1 MLSSATKKKIDT
13 ARDILVGKIPMPTS
27 QVEQITL
34 ALIYKFMSDMD
45 KKTKDLG
52 DTSGFFANGY
62 EKYAWDNLMDK
73 ALPARDRVL
82 LYRDALEKMALNPH
96 IPQLFRDIFRNASLP
111 FNDPETLKL
120 FLDVIDQF
128 EYDHSEE
135 LGNAFEYLLQVMG
148 SQGDAGQFRT
158 PRHIID
164 FIVEVVDPQKTDTV
178 LDPACGTAGFL
189 ISAYKHLRKN
199 GLTNDDMDQIS
210 KNFVGYDISQDM
222 QRLSLVNMYLHRFP
236 DPHIY
241 EYDSLSSEDRWNDD
255 FDVILANPPFMT
267 PKGGIRPHNRFS
279 VPSNRAEVLFV
290 DYIMEHLTING
301 KAGVIVPEGIIFQSQ
316 NAYKALRKMMVDN
329 DYLWAVVSLPSG
341 IFQPY
346 SGVKTSVLLFD
357 RQLAKKT
364 NKILFVKV
372 ENDGF
377 DLGAQRRASKN
388 DDLPE
393 AITVL
398 KKYKQRLMDGKEIDI
413 EESRTVQ
420 LVEKELI
427 RENGYNLSENGY
439 KTSIKKNSSFEV
451 VKLGEVAEIISGQ
464 SPDSEFYNDASEGLP
479 FYQGKTEFTNMYI
492 DKPKSWTTQVTKE
505 AVAGD
510 ILMSVRAPVGTVNI
524 SNQKICI
531 GRGLAA
537 IRVSD
542 KLNNMFLFYLL
553 KANEKY
559 ISSLGTGSTFKS
571 INRNQISE
579 LEIPLPPL
587 SVQQEIVEELDRY
600 QRIIDGAKQVVD
612 NYQPSFKIEDD
623 WEWVDVG
630 DVCTIRG
637 GYAFKSDDFV
647 SDGVQLIRMGNVK
660 QSFFDKDNKQAYL
673 PESYVE
679 KYPDYVLS
687 QGDIL
692 ISMTGTVGK
701 DDYGNVCRVDE
712 DKKYLLNQRV
722 AKLEP
727 NSSKIDPDYFYFCT
741 ISSFFKKGVL
751 ANSSGGVRQANVSA
765 SGISKVK
772 IPLPPLSVQ
781 KEIANRLTSE
791 SKIVQSNTLLIKNFE
806 TAIKSKVDGIW
817 GK

>member
-82 LYRDALEKMALNPH
+82 LYRDALEKMALNSH

-135 LGNAFEYLLQVMG
+135 LGNAFEYLLQIMG

-199 GLTNDDMDQIS
+199 GLTNDDMDQVS

-222 QRLSLVNMYLHRFP
+222 QRLSLVNMYLHHFP

-377 DLGAQRRASKN
+377 DLGAQRRASKKN
-388 DDLPE
+388 DLPDVVS
-393 AITVL
+393 IL
-398 KKYKQRLMDGKEIDI
+398 QKYKRGLIEGKNVDFQESEMVNVIDKKAIRDG
-413 EESRTVQ
+413 
-420 LVEKELI
+420 
-427 RENGYNLSENGY
+427 GYNLSGSKYDIEKVINHSGY
-439 KTSIKKNSSFEV
+439 KVVAIK
-451 VKLGEVAEIISGQ
+451 EVATIQKGSAITQKTSKSGEIPVI
-464 SPDSEFYNDASEGLP
+464 
-479 FYQGKTEFTNMYI
+479 
-492 DKPKSWTTQVTKE
+492 
-505 AVAGD
+505 AGG
-510 ILMSVRAPVGTVNI
+510 MSFSYTHNI
-524 SNQKICI
+524 SNRNPNVITVSASGANAGYIWFHDYPIFASDCTTIEADPNLVNSKYLYSMLKSKQDYFYSLQK
-531 GRGLAA
+531 GGAQPH
-537 IRVSD
+537 VYGKD
-542 KLNNMFLFYLL
+542 FEDF
-553 KANEKY
+553 
-559 ISSLGTGSTFKS
+559 
-571 INRNQISE
+571 
-579 LEIPLPPL
+579 EIPLPPL

-600 QRIIDGAKQVVD
+600 QKIIDGSKQVVD

-623 WEWVDVG
+623 WETAKLSAVCNLTTGTTPSTAKSEYYEGKNPFVKTGEIDNCIITEAKTHISDEAISDYNLKVFSPNTILMAMYGQGKTRGKVALLKTRASTTQNAAAIQVTDESKLRPEFLYYYFLGQYENLRKAGIQGHISHLNIKLLSSIEVPIPPIEVQESIIEQLDSEAKWVHG
-630 DVCTIRG
+630 
-637 GYAFKSDDFV
+637 SM
-647 SDGVQLIRMGNVK
+647 SLS
-660 QSFFDKDNKQAYL
+660 QSF
-673 PESYVE
+673 E
-679 KYPDYVLS
+679 KKIAD
-687 QGDIL
+687 
-692 ISMTGTVGK
+692 
-701 DDYGNVCRVDE
+701 RV
-712 DKKYLLNQRV
+712 N
-722 AKLEP
+722 
-727 NSSKIDPDYFYFCT
+727 
-741 ISSFFKKGVL
+741 
-751 ANSSGGVRQANVSA
+751 
-765 SGISKVK
+765 
-772 IPLPPLSVQ
+772 
-781 KEIANRLTSE
+781 
-791 SKIVQSNTLLIKNFE
+791 
-806 TAIKSKVDGIW
+806 GIW